1 MKVFS
6 KKKMFETSGDTSYM
20 LQKELGLPIT
30 WEDVCDG
37 KSAEECEKMGF
48 HIHDKWL
55 VDTEAPANEAT
66 KDSDKKNSDK
76 KNSDKKNEVREVR
89 VRTDGD
95 AVVIE
100 MLCDDKVVKST
111 ADDTFPYKE
120 FEMCIELLIAANNLT
135 K

>member
-6 KKKMFETSGDTSYM
+6 KKKMFETSGDTSYR
-20 LQKELGLPIT
+20 LQKELGLPLT

-66 KDSDKKNSDK
+66 KDSDKKN
-76 KNSDKKNEVREVR
+76 EVREVR

-111 ADDTFPYKE
+111 ADNTFPYKE

>member
-6 KKKMFETSGDTSYM
+6 KKKMFETSGDTSYR
-20 LQKELGLPIT
+20 LQKELGLPIE

-37 KSAEECEKMGF
+37 KSAEDCEKMGF

-55 VDTEAPANEAT
+55 VDTEAPADEAT
-66 KDSDKKNSDK
+66 KD
-76 KNSDKKNEVREVR
+76 SDKKNEVREVR

-100 MLCDDKVVKST
+100 MLCDDKVVKS
-111 ADDTFPYKE
+111 AVDDTFPYKE
-120 FEMCIELLIAANNLT
+120 FEMYIGLLITANNLT

>member
-6 KKKMFETSGDTSYM
+6 KKKMFETSGDTSYR
-20 LQKELGLPIT
+20 LRKELGLTIA

-55 VDTEAPANEAT
+55 VDTEAPADEAT
-66 KDSDKKNSDK
+66 KDSN
-76 KNSDKKNEVREVR
+76 KKNEVREVR

-100 MLCDDKVVKST
+100 MLSDDKVVKSAT
-111 ADDTFPYKE
+111 DDTFPYKA

>member
-6 KKKMFETSGDTSYM
+6 KKKMFETSGDTSYR
-20 LQKELGLPIT
+20 LQKELGLPVT

-37 KSAEECEKMGF
+37 KSAKECEKMGF
-48 HIHDKWL
+48 HILDKWL

-66 KDSDKKNSDK
+66 KDSDK

-100 MLCDDKVVKST
+100 MSCDDKVVKSA

-120 FEMCIELLIAANNLT
+120 FEMYIELLIAANNLT

>member
-6 KKKMFETSGDTSYM
+6 KKKMFETSGDTSYR

-37 KSAEECEKMGF
+37 KSAEECKKMGF

-55 VDTEAPANEAT
+55 VDKEAPADEAT
-66 KDSDKKNSDK
+66 